1 MVFRQCFILIFILL
15 IAISKSFAQD
25 SLRVKSVDSIAIA
38 PVIKKTS
45 RFNALSPAR
54 AAFYSAILPGL
65 GQAYNGKYWKIP
77 FVYAALGT
85 GVYFYTSNNALY
97 NRVRTAYKLRL
108 SAKPDEFDG
117 TNGNP
122 YLSQDALI
130 AAQKTFKKDKDLSF
144 LVTIGLYVLQIIEA
158 SANAHLLQ
166 FNVDNSLTLMPQFIK
181 NDITNKSI
189 VGAQLNLNF

>member
-1 MVFRQCFILIFILL
+1 MIIKQCFIPIFLL
-15 IAISKSFAQD
+15 LLTINKSFAQD
-25 SLRVKSVDSIAIA
+25 SLKVKLADSIAIT
-38 PVIKKTS
+38 PVLKKTS
-45 RFNALSPAR
+45 IFNALSPAK

-85 GVYFYTSNNALY
+85 GVYFYTSNNSLY

-108 SAKPDEFDG
+108 NQKPDEFDG
-117 TNGNP
+117 INGKP
-122 YLSQDALI
+122 YLSKDALI

-144 LVTIGLYVLQIIEA
+144 LITIGLYVLQIIEA

-166 FNVDNSLTLMPQFIK
+166 FNVNNTITLTPQFIK
-181 NDITNKSI
+181 NDVTSKTI